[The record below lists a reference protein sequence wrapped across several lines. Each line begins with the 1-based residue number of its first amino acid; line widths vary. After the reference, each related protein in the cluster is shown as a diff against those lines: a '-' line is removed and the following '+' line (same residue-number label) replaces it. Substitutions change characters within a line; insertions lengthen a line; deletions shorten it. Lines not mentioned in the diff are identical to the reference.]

1 MKKLILHI
9 GTEKTGTS
17 TIQKFLGL
25 NRAELLHQ
33 GFRVPISTRENN
45 FGENQRWFPA
55 LFYPIE
61 FSDDFIT
68 NEFGDNANLRRKR
81 ILNKL
86 EEFKNEIV
94 KTNAKNY
101 IISSEHLSSR
111 LKDVNS
117 ITTLKEVMLDLF
129 DDIEILL
136 YIRNPINHA
145 ISQISTEAKS
155 GRDIIS
161 QYKNGGEINNYI
173 GDAILAIFGLNETRQ
188 QTLRATNGA
197 LEMINRMDEF
207 KKYLIKAYGSDFDI
221 RIGIHYGEVI
231 VGSVGYGED
240 KKLTV
245 IGDAVNIA
253 SRIEAIN
260 KDAGT
265 RLLVSDDAYNEI
277 RDNVDVQ
284 NFLRL

>member
-1 MKKLILHI
+1 MFCDIKGFTPFSESLSAYDVIFI
-9 GTEKTGTS
+9 
-17 TIQKFLGL
+17 L
-25 NRAELLHQ
+25 NRY
-33 GFRVPISTRENN
+33 FSIMRE
-45 FGENQRWFPA
+45 
-55 LFYPIE
+55 
-61 FSDDFIT
+61 
-68 NEFGDNANLRRKR
+68 
-81 ILNKL
+81 
-86 EEFKNEIV
+86 V
-94 KTNAKNY
+94 
-101 IISSEHLSSR
+101 II
-111 LKDVNS
+111 
-117 ITTLKEVMLDLF
+117 
-129 DDIEILL
+129 
-136 YIRNPINHA
+136 
-145 ISQISTEAKS
+145 
-155 GRDIIS
+155 
-161 QYKNGGEINNYI
+161 KNGGEINNYI

-188 QTLRATNGA
+188 QTLRATNAA

-284 NFLRL
+284 NFLRLKLRGTSNLITLHEIQRVKENSLIDHDNIKEISHDNNIWTKNTSNK

>member
-1 MKKLILHI
+1 MFCDIKGFTPFSESLSAYDVIFI
-9 GTEKTGTS
+9 
-17 TIQKFLGL
+17 L
-25 NRAELLHQ
+25 NRY
-33 GFRVPISTRENN
+33 FSIMRE
-45 FGENQRWFPA
+45 
-55 LFYPIE
+55 
-61 FSDDFIT
+61 
-68 NEFGDNANLRRKR
+68 
-81 ILNKL
+81 
-86 EEFKNEIV
+86 V
-94 KTNAKNY
+94 
-101 IISSEHLSSR
+101 II
-111 LKDVNS
+111 
-117 ITTLKEVMLDLF
+117 
-129 DDIEILL
+129 
-136 YIRNPINHA
+136 
-145 ISQISTEAKS
+145 
-155 GRDIIS
+155 
-161 QYKNGGEINNYI
+161 KNGGEINNYI

-188 QTLRATNGA
+188 QTLRATNAA

-221 RIGIHYGEVI
+221 RIIHYGEVI

-284 NFLRL
+284 NFLRLKLRGTSNLITLHEIQRVKENSLIDHDNIKEISHDNNIWTRTLPINELRRRKKSSFLKKKKYS

>member
-1 MKKLILHI
+1 MC
-9 GTEKTGTS
+9 
-17 TIQKFLGL
+17 
-25 NRAELLHQ
+25 
-33 GFRVPISTRENN
+33 
-45 FGENQRWFPA
+45 
-55 LFYPIE
+55 
-61 FSDDFIT
+61 
-68 NEFGDNANLRRKR
+68 
-81 ILNKL
+81 
-86 EEFKNEIV
+86 
-94 KTNAKNY
+94 
-101 IISSEHLSSR
+101 
-111 LKDVNS
+111 
-117 ITTLKEVMLDLF
+117 
-129 DDIEILL
+129 
-136 YIRNPINHA
+136 IRD
-145 ISQISTEAKS
+145 S
-155 GRDIIS
+155 
-161 QYKNGGEINNYI
+161 NYI

-188 QTLRATNGA
+188 QTLRATNAA

-284 NFLRL
+284 NFLRLKLRGTSNLITLHAVSYTHLTLPTIYSV